1 MSDIRLNGKMVS
13 FTRIIVQTDNFDRL
27 EKEFA
32 TLAKKLVG
40 MPVIVDST
48 LAISLDSVLDLLRK
62 YEFQPLAVVEGLLAD
77 QARSIGLAVLPADP
91 NMQRIAPTEPAAP
104 VTAAP
109 ATPTSNGFG
118 AKKKAPEPDASS
130 GDTLHKEV
138 LRTGQRM
145 VVEQGD
151 AIIMADVNSGAEL
164 ISAGSIHVYG
174 TARGR
179 VMAGVSGALN
189 VHIFCQR
196 LEAELVSVSGTFC
209 VSEDIPADMFGQ
221 AVYIS
226 LSNEGTLEF
235 NRINPA

>member
-13 FTRIIVQTDNFDRL
+13 FTRIIVQTDNFARL
-27 EKEFA
+27 EKEFS
-32 TLAKKLVG
+32 TLAPKLVG

-48 LAISLDSVLDLLRK
+48 LAISLDAVLELLRK
-62 YEFQPLAVVEGLLAD
+62 YDFQPLAVVEGNLAE
-77 QARSIGLAVLPADP
+77 QARRIGLAVLPADP
-91 NMQRIAPTEPAAP
+91 NMQRIAPTEPAVAP
-104 VTAAP
+104 SVPAP
-109 ATPTSNGFG
+109 SGFG
-118 AKKKAPEPDASS
+118 AKKKTVEEPTHG

-179 VMAGVSGALN
+179 LMAGVSGALN

>member
-13 FTRIIVQTDNFDRL
+13 FTRIIVQTDNFARL

-32 TLAKKLVG
+32 TLAPKLVG

-48 LAISLDSVLDLLRK
+48 LAISLDAVLELLRK
-62 YEFQPLAVVEGLLAD
+62 YEFQPLAVVEGNLAE
-77 QARSIGLAVLPADP
+77 QARHIGLAVLPADP
-91 NMQRIAPTEPAAP
+91 NMQRIAPTEPAVAP
-104 VTAAP
+104 SAP
-109 ATPTSNGFG
+109 ASNGFG
-118 AKKKAPEPDASS
+118 AKKKVVEESS
-130 GDTLHKEV
+130 NGGDTLHTEV

-179 VMAGVSGALN
+179 LMAGVSGALN

>member
-13 FTRIIVQTDNFDRL
+13 FTRIIVQTDNFGRL

-48 LAISLDSVLDLLRK
+48 LAISLDAVLELLRK
-62 YEFQPLAVVEGLLAD
+62 YEFQPLAVVEGILGD
-77 QARSIGLAVLPADP
+77 QARAIGLAVLPADP
-91 NMQRIAPTEPAAP
+91 NMQRIAPTEPA
-104 VTAAP
+104 VAA
-109 ATPTSNGFG
+109 ATPPSNGFG
-118 AKKKAPEPDASS
+118 AKKKAVEEPATG
-130 GDTLHKEV
+130 GDNLHKEV

-179 VMAGVSGALN
+179 LMAGVSGALN

>member
-13 FTRIIVQTDNFDRL
+13 FTRIIVQTDNFARL

-32 TLAKKLVG
+32 TLAPKLVG

-48 LAISLDSVLDLLRK
+48 LAISLDAVLELLRK
-62 YEFQPLAVVEGLLAD
+62 YDFQPLAVVEGNLAE
-77 QARSIGLAVLPADP
+77 QARRIGLAVLPADP
-91 NMQRIAPTEPAAP
+91 NMQRIAPTEPAIAP
-104 VTAAP
+104 NAP
-109 ATPTSNGFG
+109 APSGFG
-118 AKKKAPEPDASS
+118 AKKKTVEEPLHS
-130 GDTLHKEV
+130 GNTLHKEV

-179 VMAGVSGALN
+179 LMAGVSGALN

>member
-13 FTRIIVQTDNFDRL
+13 FTRIIVQTDNFGRL

-48 LAISLDSVLDLLRK
+48 LAISLNDVLALLRK
-62 YEFQPLAVVEGLLAD
+62 YEFQPLAVVEGHLAE
-77 QARSIGLAVLPADP
+77 QARQIGLAVLPADP
-91 NMQRIAPTEPAAP
+91 NMQRIAPTEPAVANTP
-104 VTAAP
+104 SP
-109 ATPTSNGFG
+109 ATNGFG
-118 AKKKAPEPDASS
+118 AKKKAVEEPVSS

-145 VVEQGD
+145 VVEHGD
-151 AIIMADVNSGAEL
+151 AIMMADVNSGAEL
-164 ISAGSIHVYG
+164 ISSGSIHVYG

-179 VMAGVSGALN
+179 LMAGVSGALN